1 MDQSTWNPSDYTV
14 CSELMFYAVMSVVF
28 GFHWFKWW
36 TKQFVFILI
45 CICLLWCLSIHSHLS
60 SEKHFE
66 TVMNSSN
73 ERASEIMIYG
83 QRCAHCCE
91 RSFVNRKAGQI
102 KFELVIERTEVSM
115 RWTNLCWKYSAID
128 SIFFLLFFGII
139 KCDCVYMIQRNGYG
153 TANARFIY
161 LL

>member
-1 MDQSTWNPSDYTV
+1 
-14 CSELMFYAVMSVVF
+14 MSIVF

-45 CICLLWCLSIHSHLS
+45 CICLLWCLSIRSHLP

-73 ERASEIMIYG
+73 KHRNEIMIYG
-83 QRCAHCCE
+83 QRYAHCCE

-115 RWTNLCWKYSAID
+115 QRSNLCWKYSAID
-128 SIFFLLFFGII
+128 FIFFSSFFSESLNATVCTRYSATVMAQPMHVLSIFCSLFAFYSLFG
-139 KCDCVYMIQRNGYG
+139 KS
-153 TANARFIY
+153 F
-161 LL
+161 